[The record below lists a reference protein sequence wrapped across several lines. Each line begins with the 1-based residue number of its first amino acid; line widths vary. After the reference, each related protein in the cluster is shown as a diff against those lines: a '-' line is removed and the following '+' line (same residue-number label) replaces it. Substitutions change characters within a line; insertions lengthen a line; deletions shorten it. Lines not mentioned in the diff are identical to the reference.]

1 MPRKSIAIIAA
12 AAALAAAAYGY
23 TIQQYLNIHGN
34 YRGYLLPDDEVIFV
48 NKTTGVTQAWRTNAA
63 TGRPEQVTFFD
74 EGVSY
79 AVAHPVTGDVLAAAD
94 VGGDERDQLYLMNDD
109 GSGVEALTDNPEVI
123 YRYGDWSRDG
133 RYVAVASNERDER
146 YFDVYVYDVETGGRR
161 LVMQHDGYNSPLVF
175 SPDGY
180 ELIVFRYNGSQD
192 GDLYL
197 IDLETGQT
205 RHLTP
210 HEGEL
215 EIGAVTW
222 AADGY
227 GIYFTSDEGRDFLS
241 LAYYELATGEYE
253 WLEAPPWDVGELEA
267 SWGGRYLL
275 WTTNEDGYSV
285 LHLRDLKRNKDLAP
299 PDLPAEGVVW
309 GLRFSPDGEYVV
321 FTFSSPTTPTDV
333 YVWDVRGETVERVTE
348 AALAGIPA
356 DSFVA
361 PELAFYPSFDGT
373 TVPAFLYVPPGV
385 KEDRSAPAVVYAH
398 GGPEVQE
405 RPYFDAVFQYFLDAG
420 YAVFAPNFRGS
431 KGYGQT
437 YADADNVE
445 NRMDAV
451 LDVYEGWWFLADQP
465 WCDRFKVAI
474 YGSSYGGF
482 MVLSQLTQRPY
493 HWAAGIDIVGIANL
507 VTFLENTGPWRVSLR
522 EDEYGSLAEDRELLE
537 AFSPINHIG
546 DIRSPLMVVHGAND
560 PRVPVGE
567 AEQIVEAARMVLGA
581 DKVVYLRY
589 EDEGHG
595 LAKLENRL
603 DAYPKMAA
611 FLEEA
616 FAARE
621 PFKAKLEKEVA
632 DAERAR
638 KEMEGEAEGEAEG
651 N

>member
-1 MPRKSIAIIAA
+1 MPRKFIAIIPAVFACCAA
-12 AAALAAAAYGY
+12 ACGY
-23 TIQQYLNIHGN
+23 SIQQYLNIHGN
-34 YRGYLLPDDEVIFV
+34 YQGYWFPDDEVLFR

-63 TGRPEQVTFFD
+63 TGLPEQITSFD

-79 AVAHPVTGDVLAAAD
+79 AVAHPVTGKVLAATN

-109 GSGVEALTDNPEVI
+109 GSGVEALTDNPKVI

-133 RYVAVASNERDER
+133 RYIAFAANERDER
-146 YFDVYVYDVETGGRR
+146 YFDVYVYDVETGERR
-161 LVMQHDGYNSPLVF
+161 LVIRYDGYNEPLVF

-180 ELIVFRYNGSQD
+180 ELIVYRYNGSQD
-192 GDLYL
+192 CDLYL
-197 IDLETGQT
+197 VDLETGKT

-227 GIYFTSDEGRDFLS
+227 GLYFTSDEGRDFLS
-241 LAYYELATGEYE
+241 LAYYELASGEYE
-253 WLEAPPWDVGELEA
+253 WLETPPWDVAELET
-267 SWGGRYLL
+267 SWSGRYLL

-285 LHLRDLKRNKDLAP
+285 LHLRDLKRKKDVAP
-299 PDLPAEGVVW
+299 PKLPGAGVIW
-309 GLRFSPDGEYVV
+309 GIRFSPDEEKLS

-333 YVWDVRGETVERVTE
+333 YVWDIEGETVTRVTE
-348 AALAGIPA
+348 AALAGVPA

-361 PELAFYPSFDGT
+361 PELVFYASFDGT

-385 KEDRSAPAVVYAH
+385 KDDRSTPVVVHAH
-398 GGPEVQE
+398 GGPQGQQ
-405 RPYFDAVFQYFLDAG
+405 RPYFDAVHQYFLDAG
-420 YAVFAPNFRGS
+420 YGVFVPNFRGS
-431 KGYGQT
+431 MGYGKT

-445 NRMDAV
+445 KRLDAV
-451 LDVYEGWWFLADQP
+451 LDVYEGWWYLAEQP

-522 EDEYGSLAEDRELLE
+522 EDEYGSLEEDRELLE
-537 AFSPINHIG
+537 AFSPINHIR
-546 DIRSPLMVVHGAND
+546 DIRSPLMVIHGAND

-567 AEQIVEAARMVLGA
+567 AEQIVAAARMVLGE

-589 EDEGHG
+589 DDEGHG
-595 LAKLENRL
+595 LAKLQNRL
-603 DAYPKMAA
+603 DAYPKMVA

-621 PFKAKLEKEVA
+621 PFKARLEKEVA
-632 DAERAR
+632 DAKRALKAAER
-638 KEMEGEAEGEAEG
+638 EAEGE
-651 N
+651 